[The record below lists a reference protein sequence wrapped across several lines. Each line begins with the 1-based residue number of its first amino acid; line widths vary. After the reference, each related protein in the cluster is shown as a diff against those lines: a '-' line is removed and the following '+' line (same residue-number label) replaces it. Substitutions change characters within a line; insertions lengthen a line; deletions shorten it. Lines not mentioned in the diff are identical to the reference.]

1 MATSTAPGATAP
13 TLRRVG
19 RRPLHE
25 LVVDGLRE
33 LAGRQRLIRYL
44 VRANMKRTHSDTILG
59 QLWWI
64 VDPLF
69 QMAIYFV
76 LVAVIFRR
84 ATPDFPLFLFAAIL
98 PWKWL
103 ATGLSA
109 SAVSVTGRESL
120 IRQLQFPKIVLPA
133 SATLATTVSF
143 IFSLVAL
150 GLMYLPYL
158 HRLSPWLLVLPVIA
172 AVQFV
177 FILGLGMVLAAV
189 NAFYRDVQNTLGHV
203 VRLWFYVSP
212 ALYSVEHIAPDSGFR
227 VLLGLNPMTPI
238 LESYRD
244 VIWGTDTT
252 GGVAP
257 DWLGLLAALGV
268 SLVLLAAAV
277 AVFKRAEP
285 SFARIL

>member
-1 MATSTAPGATAP
+1 VATSTARGATAP
-13 TLRRVG
+13 DLRRVG
-19 RRPLHE
+19 RRPIPE
-25 LVVDGLRE
+25 LVADGFRE
-33 LAGRQRLIRYL
+33 LISRQRLIRYL
-44 VRANMKRTHSDTILG
+44 VRANMKRTHSDTVLG

-64 VDPLF
+64 IDPLF

-103 ATGLSA
+103 STGLSA
-109 SAVSVTGRESL
+109 ATVSVTGREGL

-133 SATLATTVSF
+133 AATLATTVSF

-150 GLMYLPYL
+150 ALMYVPYV
-158 HRLSPWLLVLPVIA
+158 HRLSPWILAIPIIA
-172 AVQFV
+172 VVQLV
-177 FILGLGMVLAAV
+177 FILAVGMILAAL

-212 ALYSVEHIAPDSGFR
+212 ALYSVEHISPDSDFR
-227 VLLGLNPMTPI
+227 KLLPLNPMTPI

-252 GGVAP
+252 GGIAP
-257 DWLGLLAALGV
+257 DWLGLAVVLGF
-268 SLVLLAAAV
+268 SVLLLVV
-277 AVFKRAEP
+277 AMAIFKRAEP
-285 SFARIL
+285 AFARIL